1 MADSRN
7 VFRPDIFGHA
17 SDRAWAN
24 YAKTQ
29 ARHAVS
35 TGFGAL
41 KHAVRGATRSGGST
55 NFSPDIFGAPPPAQ
69 HSQAQGGG
77 GARRVVRDWV
87 QDAAAQYT
95 GLHPGTVR
103 DYIKSDTGKA
113 TLRTS
118 LGHTAQTMIQRRLK
132 KAQKSGGIVSNVL
145 YNFANIAMAGMMRRL
160 KDDQTTF
167 ENVARVRRGDP
178 DVFQMSHNE
187 LRSVLAHAKKYG
199 GKDADQIHTNATN
212 ELSRR
217 WNQKAEEHAG
227 YDQVRH
233 ERLQTVRDKREQA
246 RAANKEV
253 ERMAR
258 REDRDR
264 RRADVLKQKMA
275 DRQALHEQKLKH
287 RMELRTVSG
296 RGAVAKAGVQAQ
308 LKQAAQ
314 PGATAGGAK
323 ASKVKVV
330 GQTKKGSKIV
340 QYTTGTKKVV
350 SKEEAARLAKGKSSG
365 GVTPMRR
372 SGRRRSV

>member
-1 MADSRN
+1 MAEDNTPPS
-7 VFRPDIFGHA
+7 G
-17 SDRAWAN
+17 
-24 YAKTQ
+24 
-29 ARHAVS
+29 
-35 TGFGAL
+35 GFGAARR
-41 KHAVRGATRSGGST
+41 KA
-55 NFSPDIFGAPPPAQ
+55 
-69 HSQAQGGG
+69 SQWTEAARQAYVEGG
-77 GARRVVRDWV
+77 GARRAAQGVGDWV
-87 QDAAAQYT
+87 KDTARQYRDIHGKGPSFSEYIRQDT
-95 GLHPGTVR
+95 TR
-103 DYIKSDTGKA
+103 A
-113 TLRTS
+113 TARTA
-118 LGHTAQTMIQRRLK
+118 LGQTAQTMIQRRLK
-132 KAQKSGGIVSNVL
+132 QARRRGGIVSNVL

>member
-1 MADSRN
+1 MAEDNTPPSGR
-7 VFRPDIFGHA
+7 FGTARRKA
-17 SDRAWAN
+17 SQWTEAAR
-24 YAKTQ
+24 Q
-29 ARHAVS
+29 AYVE
-35 TGFGAL
+35 
-41 KHAVRGATRSGGST
+41 
-55 NFSPDIFGAPPPAQ
+55 
-69 HSQAQGGG
+69 GG
-77 GARRVVRDWV
+77 GARRAAQGVGDWVRDTAKQYRDV
-87 QDAAAQYT
+87 HGKGPSFSEYIRQDT
-95 GLHPGTVR
+95 TR
-103 DYIKSDTGKA
+103 A
-113 TLRTS
+113 TARTA
-118 LGHTAQTMIQRRLK
+118 LGQTAQTMIQRRLK
-132 KAQKSGGIVSNVL
+132 QAQRRGGIVSNFL

-187 LRSVLAHAKKYG
+187 LRSVRAHAQKYG
-199 GKDADQIHTNATN
+199 GRDAAQILTKAND
-212 ELSRR
+212 ELTRR
-217 WNQKAEEHAG
+217 WTQKAEEHAG
-227 YDQVRH
+227 YDQMRH
-233 ERLQTVRDKREQA
+233 ERLQGVRDKREQA
-246 RAANKEV
+246 HAANKEV

-258 REDRDR
+258 REERDR

-340 QYTTGTKKVV
+340 QYATGTKKVV

-372 SGRRRSV
+372 SNRRRSV

>member
-29 ARHAVS
+29 ARHAAS

-330 GQTKKGSKIV
+330 GQTKKGNKIV
-340 QYTTGTKKVV
+340 QFATGTRRVE
-350 SKEEAARLAKGKSSG
+350 SKEETARRTKGKSSG

-372 SGRRRSV
+372 SSRRRSV

>member
-1 MADSRN
+1 
-7 VFRPDIFGHA
+7 
-17 SDRAWAN
+17 
-24 YAKTQ
+24 
-29 ARHAVS
+29 
-35 TGFGAL
+35 
-41 KHAVRGATRSGGST
+41 
-55 NFSPDIFGAPPPAQ
+55 
-69 HSQAQGGG
+69 
-77 GARRVVRDWV
+77 
-87 QDAAAQYT
+87 
-95 GLHPGTVR
+95 
-103 DYIKSDTGKA
+103 
-113 TLRTS
+113 
-118 LGHTAQTMIQRRLK
+118 
-132 KAQKSGGIVSNVL
+132 
-145 YNFANIAMAGMMRRL
+145 MRRL

-330 GQTKKGSKIV
+330 GQTKKGNKIV
-340 QYTTGTKKVV
+340 QFATGTRRVE
-350 SKEEAARLAKGKSSG
+350 SKEETARRTKGKSSG

-372 SGRRRSV
+372 SSRRRSV

>member
-1 MADSRN
+1 MAEDNTPPS
-7 VFRPDIFGHA
+7 G
-17 SDRAWAN
+17 
-24 YAKTQ
+24 
-29 ARHAVS
+29 
-35 TGFGAL
+35 GFGAARR
-41 KHAVRGATRSGGST
+41 KA
-55 NFSPDIFGAPPPAQ
+55 
-69 HSQAQGGG
+69 SQWTKAARQAYVEGG
-77 GARRVVRDWV
+77 GARRAAQGVGDWV
-87 QDAAAQYT
+87 KDTARQYRDIHGKGPSFSEYIRQDT
-95 GLHPGTVR
+95 TR
-103 DYIKSDTGKA
+103 A
-113 TLRTS
+113 TARTA
-118 LGHTAQTMIQRRLK
+118 LGQTAQTMIQRRLK
-132 KAQKSGGIVSNVL
+132 QARRRGGIVSNVL

-233 ERLQTVRDKREQA
+233 DRLQTVRDKREQA

-275 DRQALHEQKLKH
+275 DRQALHEQKMAGRQALHEQKLKH

-296 RGAVAKAGVQAQ
+296 RGAAAKAGVQAQ
-308 LKQAAQ
+308 LKQAAGGTAKPTGKNKRPLQ
-314 PGATAGGAK
+314 VEGRTKGGNYKVRSKTGKKRTATAEEVA
-323 ASKVKVV
+323 ASRKPR
-330 GQTKKGSKIV
+330 G
-340 QYTTGTKKVV
+340 
-350 SKEEAARLAKGKSSG
+350 G

-372 SGRRRSV
+372 SSRRRSV